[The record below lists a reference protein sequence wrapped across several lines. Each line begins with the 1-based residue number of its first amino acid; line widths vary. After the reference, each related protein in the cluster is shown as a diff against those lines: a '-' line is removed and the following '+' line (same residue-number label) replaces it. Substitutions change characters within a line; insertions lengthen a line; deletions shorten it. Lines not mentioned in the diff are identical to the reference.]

1 MLGSYPSRMRRFR
14 GLGPTL
20 VLATLASAL
29 AACGA
34 LSPATPPP
42 SPPTPPRL
50 DKTVALEV
58 AYTGFD
64 HPVGIVNA
72 GDSRLFVV
80 ELAGAIRVVKDGAVL
95 TTPFLDLTGMVPTN
109 GEQGLLGLAFD
120 PDYATNGRFYVHY
133 INLDGDAVIA
143 RYEVSGDP
151 DVADAGSAEPLL
163 TIPRDG
169 EYHNGGQLAFGPDG
183 YLYVASGDGATG
195 GDPSRRL
202 DTLLGKILR
211 IDVSGPGAYSVPS
224 DNPFVGTPGAR
235 AEIWA
240 YGLRNP
246 WRFSFDR
253 LTGDLYIADVG
264 EDAYE
269 EVNFQPAAS
278 KGGEDYG
285 WNVMEGM
292 HCYGS
297 DTCDKSGLTL
307 PVLEYEH
314 DDTGRSITGGY
325 VYRGRQV
332 PGLEGAYVFGDFM
345 TGEVWR
351 SSAADEWAMTQI
363 PAPAGIMVTTFGED
377 ANGELY
383 LADYK
388 SGTLYRFRT
397 APN

>member
-1 MLGSYPSRMRRFR
+1 MRRFR
-14 GLGPTL
+14 GLGLTL
-20 VLATLASAL
+20 VLATLTSAL

-42 SPPTPPRL
+42 KPPKQ

-72 GDSRLFVV
+72 GDARLFVV
-80 ELAGAIRVVKDGAVL
+80 ELAGAIRVVKDGAAL

-120 PDYATNGRFYVHY
+120 PEYATNGRFYVHY

-183 YLYVASGDGATG
+183 YLYVASGDGGTG
-195 GDPSRRL
+195 GLSRQL
-202 DTLLGKILR
+202 NTLLGKILR

-235 AEIWA
+235 TEIWA

-246 WRFSFDR
+246 WRFSFDH

-264 EDAYE
+264 EHAYE

-292 HCYGS
+292 HCFGAG
-297 DTCDKSGLTL
+297 TCDKSGLTL

-314 DDTGRSITGGY
+314 DDTGRSVTGGY
-325 VYRGRQV
+325 VYRGKQV